1 MGRLAATSPGV
12 GARSPPFAFSG
23 RQRSFVHQPGQLAID
38 TRHRLSGSTRAVVVE
53 FDGVAGLGRDL
64 GDTGAHGAG
73 TDHRHLHIACEC
85 GHFSAP

>member
-1 MGRLAATSPGV
+1 M
-12 GARSPPFAFSG
+12 
-23 RQRSFVHQPGQLAID
+23 AID
-38 TRHRLSGSTRAVVVE
+38 TRHRLGGSTRAVVVE

-85 GHFSAP
+85 AHVQRPLKAGVRLFMKALTPSR